1 MFFKKAAA
9 ILCCIREALVSDGE
23 DILNGNTAS
32 FGKIMRRY
40 NSSIFRICLSHLGG
54 REEAEDAVQEIFLR
68 AYRSLNTFRLDKRF
82 WTWLYSIAMN
92 HLKTHYSR
100 LKRLDDL
107 KERAGQNIKFHQSDP
122 VGLFV
127 QQETRQEIQQAVELL
142 PSDFKKVVNL
152 YYEKEMSVSDISR
165 TIGIS
170 RENVKIK
177 LYRAQNRLKEIIESY
192 ISGGEKVLSN
202 NNEEPS
208 ISKAFNP

>member
-1 MFFKKAAA
+1 MSKAQ
-9 ILCCIREALVSDGE
+9 VSDKEDIRIVE

-40 NSSIFRICLSHLGG
+40 KSSIFRICLSHLGG

-107 KERAGQNIKFHQSDP
+107 KERVGQNIKFHQND
-122 VGLFV
+122 LADLLV
-127 QQETRQEIQQAVELL
+127 QQETRQEIQKAVELL
-142 PSDFKKVVNL
+142 SPDFKEVVNL
-152 YYEKEMSVSDISR
+152 YYEKEMSVLDISR
-165 TIGIS
+165 TVGIS
-170 RENVKIK
+170 RENVKVK
-177 LYRAQNRLKEIIESY
+177 LYRARNRLKETLESY
-192 ISGGEKVLSN
+192 ISGREKALSN
-202 NNEEPS
+202 NNEEPGFS
-208 ISKAFNP
+208 RAFNP

>member
-1 MFFKKAAA
+1 M
-9 ILCCIREALVSDGE
+9 LS
-23 DILNGNTAS
+23 
-32 FGKIMRRY
+32 RRY
-40 NSSIFRICLSHLGG
+40 FSGHTGLSTPSTMIRGSG
-54 REEAEDAVQEIFLR
+54 PG
-68 AYRSLNTFRLDKRF
+68 
-82 WTWLYSIAMN
+82 SIAMN